1 MAVADPKNPDTAV
14 RVEKGDTLW
23 QIAKDAGLTLKEIRD
38 LNPAI
43 MADPKYN
50 GGSTIFSNTKIN
62 IAPPVTKTV
71 TPTSTPVDTGFDAAR
86 AAAEAAAAAAAKAA
100 ADAAAK
106 AAADKAAADAAAAAA
121 RTQAERDA
129 AAAAQAAAAEAAR
142 LAAIAAANAN
152 NGVSGVYSGTGNI
165 NTSVTQAP
173 PTTTQAAALVAGAT
187 TLSAADKAR
196 LDALEVMKARFK
208 QYGLET
214 LVEKIRQLAIEGAS
228 ESTITL
234 QLQETPE
241 YQARFKANTVRLK
254 NNLAVLAP
262 AEYLAVEDSYR
273 QTLRAYGLTQFDT
286 DEYVSQFIA
295 NDVSPTELSNR
306 VQLAVQRVQNA
317 DPAISKTLRDYY
329 GIGQADLVAYTLDPA
344 TQFKKIERQ
353 VQAAEIGTAARLQGL
368 ETGVGVAEQLA
379 AQGVTQAEAQKGYAT
394 IADILPT
401 AEKLSAI
408 YGTTL
413 EGYGQSQAEQEVFNT
428 LASAQR
434 ARQKL
439 TAREVAQFG
448 GTSGLA
454 KTALSTGSGQI
465 QNPERTHRPRQRIRP
480 IARANLFPRI
490 ESVACELQRI
500 EGWVAMSNNY
510 WDEEDDNDDVIT
522 GNETENDLQK
532 KLRKKI
538 RADEKRIK
546 DLEERLGTFTKID
559 KERTVKEVLEKQGV
573 NAKAARLIL
582 KDLDDVNEESVN
594 NWLEE
599 NGDLFGYSPVE
610 GSPAI
615 SEENRAAIRKQDNLT
630 AGALT
635 PDRAEDME
643 MRIDQAQSVEELT
656 RILHS

>member
-1 MAVADPKNPDTAV
+1 MGTKDDNQGLGTFSTSTQAAKPITVKATSGA
-14 RVEKGDTLW
+14 TLSG
-23 QIAKDAGLTLKEIRD
+23 IAKANGTTVAQILTD
-38 LNPAI
+38 NP
-43 MADPKYN
+43 
-50 GGSTIFSNTKIN
+50 TL
-62 IAPPVTKTV
+62 
-71 TPTSTPVDTGFDAAR
+71 AAR
-86 AAAEAAAAAAAKAA
+86 AAAGTTVLFNNTSVKITAPATATNPYGANSAGQGAGLGTASVPISTVKQVLTTPASTTTLYNPLSGIVTDSQNAARLEAEAKARAEAEAAAKAEADRLA
-100 ADAAAK
+100 AIALAEAK
-106 AAADKAAADAAAAAA
+106 AKAE
-121 RTQAERDA
+121 AERLA
-129 AAAAQAAAAEAAR
+129 AEEAIRNAKNAAELAAAQAA
-142 LAAIAAANAN
+142 LAAALAAANAN
-152 NGVSGVYSGTGNI
+152 SGVSGTYSNTGNI
-165 NTSVTQAP
+165 NTSTTQAA
-173 PTTTQAAALVAGAT
+173 PTTTQTAALVAGAT

-254 NNLAVLAP
+254 NNLAVLSP

-273 QTLRAYGLTQFDT
+273 QTLRAYGLKQFDT

-408 YGTTL
+408 YGSTL

-439 TAREVAQFG
+439 TAREVAQFSG
-448 GTSGLA
+448 SSGLN

-465 QNPERTHRPRQRIRP
+465 
-480 IARANLFPRI
+480 
-490 ESVACELQRI
+490 
-500 EGWVAMSNNY
+500 
-510 WDEEDDNDDVIT
+510 
-522 GNETENDLQK
+522 
-532 KLRKKI
+532 
-538 RADEKRIK
+538 
-546 DLEERLGTFTKID
+546 
-559 KERTVKEVLEKQGV
+559 
-573 NAKAARLIL
+573 
-582 KDLDDVNEESVN
+582 
-594 NWLEE
+594 
-599 NGDLFGYSPVE
+599 
-610 GSPAI
+610 
-615 SEENRAAIRKQDNLT
+615 
-630 AGALT
+630 
-635 PDRAEDME
+635 
-643 MRIDQAQSVEELT
+643 
-656 RILHS
+656 

>member
-1 MAVADPKNPDTAV
+1 MAIPDKMNPDGAV
-14 RVEKGDTLW
+14 RVEKGDTLSA
-23 QIAKDAGLTLKEIRD
+23 IAKANGLTLTEIKK
-38 LNPAI
+38 LNPTLVN
-43 MADPKYN
+43 DPKYN
-50 GGSTIFSNTKIN
+50 GGNLIFSNTKVN
-62 IAPPVTKTV
+62 IAPPAKVVT
-71 TPTSTPVDTGFDAAR
+71 SAGGISDSQNAAR
-86 AAAEAAAAAAAKAA
+86 LAAEAKAKADADAKAKADADAKAKADADAKAKAEADAAAKAA
-100 ADAAAK
+100 ADK

-121 RTQAERDA
+121 KTDAERAAAKAAQDAA
-129 AAAAQAAAAEAAR
+129 AAAAQAAADAAAR
-142 LAAIAAANAN
+142 AAAA
-152 NGVSGVYSGTGNI
+152 SGSGNI
-165 NTSVTQAP
+165 NTSTTLKP
-173 PTTTQAAALVAGAT
+173 PTAAETAAAVAKAT
-187 TLSAADKAR
+187 ELSVADKAR

-241 YQARFKANTVRLK
+241 YQTRFKANAARLK
-254 NNLAVLAP
+254 NNLTVLAP

-273 QTLRAYGLTQFDT
+273 QTLRAYGLKQFDT

-295 NDVSPTELSNR
+295 NDVSPTELSGR

-353 VQAAEIGTAARLQGL
+353 VQAAEIGTAARIQGL
-368 ETGVGVAEQLA
+368 ETGVTVAEQLA

-413 EGYGQSQAEQEVFNT
+413 EGYGQSSAEQEVFNT

-454 KTALSTGSGQI
+454 KTALSTGGGQI
-465 QNPERTHRPRQRIRP
+465 
-480 IARANLFPRI
+480 
-490 ESVACELQRI
+490 
-500 EGWVAMSNNY
+500 
-510 WDEEDDNDDVIT
+510 
-522 GNETENDLQK
+522 
-532 KLRKKI
+532 
-538 RADEKRIK
+538 
-546 DLEERLGTFTKID
+546 
-559 KERTVKEVLEKQGV
+559 
-573 NAKAARLIL
+573 
-582 KDLDDVNEESVN
+582 
-594 NWLEE
+594 
-599 NGDLFGYSPVE
+599 
-610 GSPAI
+610 
-615 SEENRAAIRKQDNLT
+615 
-630 AGALT
+630 
-635 PDRAEDME
+635 
-643 MRIDQAQSVEELT
+643 
-656 RILHS
+656 

>member
-1 MAVADPKNPDTAV
+1 MAVPDKKSPDTAV
-14 RVEKGDTLW
+14 RVEKGDTLYA
-23 QIAKDAGLTLKEIRD
+23 IAKANDLTLAEIRA
-38 LNPAI
+38 LNPQL
-43 MADPKYN
+43 MSDPKYN
-50 GGSTIFSNTKIN
+50 GGSTIFSNTKVN
-62 IAPPVTKTV
+62 IAPPTKT
-71 TPTSTPVDTGFDAAR
+71 PAATSTGGTNDAAN
-86 AAAEAAAAAAAKAA
+86 AARLAQEAAAKAAADAAAKAAADAAAKAA

-106 AAADKAAADAAAAAA
+106 AAADKAAADAAALAAK
-121 RTQAERDA
+121 TQAERDA

-152 NGVSGVYSGTGNI
+152 NGVSGVYSNAGNI
-165 NTSVTQAP
+165 NTSTTQAP
-173 PTTTQAAALVAGAT
+173 PTPAQTAALVKGAT
-187 TLSAADKAR
+187 ELSAADKSR
-196 LDALEVMKARFK
+196 LDAIEVMKARFK

-241 YQARFKANTVRLK
+241 YQTRFKANAARLK

-273 QTLRAYGLTQFDT
+273 QTLRAYGLKQFDT

-353 VQAAEIGTAARLQGL
+353 VQAAEIGTAARIQGL
-368 ETGVGVAEQLA
+368 ETGVTVAEQLA

-413 EGYGQSQAEQEVFNT
+413 EGYGQSSAEQEVFNT

-448 GTSGLA
+448 GNAGLA

-465 QNPERTHRPRQRIRP
+465 
-480 IARANLFPRI
+480 
-490 ESVACELQRI
+490 
-500 EGWVAMSNNY
+500 
-510 WDEEDDNDDVIT
+510 
-522 GNETENDLQK
+522 
-532 KLRKKI
+532 
-538 RADEKRIK
+538 
-546 DLEERLGTFTKID
+546 
-559 KERTVKEVLEKQGV
+559 
-573 NAKAARLIL
+573 
-582 KDLDDVNEESVN
+582 
-594 NWLEE
+594 
-599 NGDLFGYSPVE
+599 
-610 GSPAI
+610 
-615 SEENRAAIRKQDNLT
+615 
-630 AGALT
+630 
-635 PDRAEDME
+635 
-643 MRIDQAQSVEELT
+643 
-656 RILHS
+656 

>member
-465 QNPERTHRPRQRIRP
+465 
-480 IARANLFPRI
+480 
-490 ESVACELQRI
+490 
-500 EGWVAMSNNY
+500 
-510 WDEEDDNDDVIT
+510 
-522 GNETENDLQK
+522 
-532 KLRKKI
+532 
-538 RADEKRIK
+538 
-546 DLEERLGTFTKID
+546 
-559 KERTVKEVLEKQGV
+559 
-573 NAKAARLIL
+573 
-582 KDLDDVNEESVN
+582 
-594 NWLEE
+594 
-599 NGDLFGYSPVE
+599 
-610 GSPAI
+610 
-615 SEENRAAIRKQDNLT
+615 
-630 AGALT
+630 
-635 PDRAEDME
+635 
-643 MRIDQAQSVEELT
+643 
-656 RILHS
+656 

>member
-1 MAVADPKNPDTAV
+1 MAAPVAKPVNGVVKVQAGNTV
-14 RVEKGDTLW
+14 S
-23 QIAKDAGLTLKEIRD
+23 QIAKASGLTTKQVLD
-38 LNPAI
+38 LNPALKSN
-43 MADPKYN
+43 PKYD
-50 GGSTIFSNTKIN
+50 GGNTIFSGTLIRVEPKV
-62 IAPPVTKTV
+62 A
-71 TPTSTPVDTGFDAAR
+71 TPVVPKVDTPVVPKVEEPVVPKEEPKVDTPVVPR
-86 AAAEAAAAAAAKAA
+86 VTEP
-100 ADAAAK
+100 
-106 AAADKAAADAAAAAA
+106 
-121 RTQAERDA
+121 
-129 AAAAQAAAAEAAR
+129 
-142 LAAIAAANAN
+142 AIPATI
-152 NGVSGVYSGTGNI
+152 SPTGNI
-165 NTSVTQAP
+165 STSVTPAAP
-173 PTTTQAAALVAGAT
+173 TVTQAAALVAGAT
-187 TLSAADKAR
+187 ELSAADKAR

-234 QLQETPE
+234 QLTETPE
-241 YQARFKANTVRLK
+241 YQARFKANAVRLK
-254 NNLAVLAP
+254 NNLTVLAP

-273 QTLRAYGLTQFDT
+273 QTLRAYGLKQFDT

-408 YGTTL
+408 YGSTL

-448 GTSGLA
+448 GSSGVSKTS
-454 KTALSTGSGQI
+454 LSTGGGQI
-465 QNPERTHRPRQRIRP
+465 
-480 IARANLFPRI
+480 
-490 ESVACELQRI
+490 
-500 EGWVAMSNNY
+500 
-510 WDEEDDNDDVIT
+510 
-522 GNETENDLQK
+522 
-532 KLRKKI
+532 
-538 RADEKRIK
+538 
-546 DLEERLGTFTKID
+546 
-559 KERTVKEVLEKQGV
+559 
-573 NAKAARLIL
+573 
-582 KDLDDVNEESVN
+582 
-594 NWLEE
+594 
-599 NGDLFGYSPVE
+599 
-610 GSPAI
+610 
-615 SEENRAAIRKQDNLT
+615 
-630 AGALT
+630 
-635 PDRAEDME
+635 
-643 MRIDQAQSVEELT
+643 
-656 RILHS
+656 

>member
-1 MAVADPKNPDTAV
+1 MAVADPKSPDTAV
-14 RVEKGDTLW
+14 RVQAGDTLSA
-23 QIAKDAGLTLKEIRD
+23 IAKANGLTLSEIKA
-38 LNPAI
+38 LNPQLA
-43 MADPKYN
+43 ADPKYN

-62 IAPPVTKTV
+62 IAPAAAKTPAV
-71 TPTSTPVDTGFDAAR
+71 TSTGGINDAAN
-86 AAAEAAAAAAAKAA
+86 AARIAAQEAAAAQAKAAADAAAQAA

-106 AAADKAAADAAAAAA
+106 AAADKAAADAAALAAK
-121 RTQAERDA
+121 TQAERDA

-152 NGVSGVYSGTGNI
+152 NGVSGVYSNPTNI
-165 NTSVTQAP
+165 NTS
-173 PTTTQAAALVAGAT
+173 TTQAAPTAAQTAALVKGAT
-187 TLSAADKAR
+187 ELSAADKAR

-241 YQARFKANTVRLK
+241 YQARFKANAVRLK

-273 QTLRAYGLTQFDT
+273 QTLRAYGLKQFDT

-353 VQAAEIGTAARLQGL
+353 VQAAEIGTAARIQGL
-368 ETGVGVAEQLA
+368 ETGVTVAEQLA

-408 YGTTL
+408 YGSTL
-413 EGYGQSQAEQEVFNT
+413 EGYGQSSAEQEVFNT

-448 GTSGLA
+448 GSSGIA
-454 KTALSTGSGQI
+454 KTALSTSGGQI
-465 QNPERTHRPRQRIRP
+465 
-480 IARANLFPRI
+480 
-490 ESVACELQRI
+490 
-500 EGWVAMSNNY
+500 
-510 WDEEDDNDDVIT
+510 
-522 GNETENDLQK
+522 
-532 KLRKKI
+532 
-538 RADEKRIK
+538 
-546 DLEERLGTFTKID
+546 
-559 KERTVKEVLEKQGV
+559 
-573 NAKAARLIL
+573 
-582 KDLDDVNEESVN
+582 
-594 NWLEE
+594 
-599 NGDLFGYSPVE
+599 
-610 GSPAI
+610 
-615 SEENRAAIRKQDNLT
+615 
-630 AGALT
+630 
-635 PDRAEDME
+635 
-643 MRIDQAQSVEELT
+643 
-656 RILHS
+656 

>member
-23 QIAKDAGLTLKEIRD
+23 AIAKANDLTLAEIRA
-38 LNPAI
+38 LNPQL
-43 MADPKYN
+43 MSNPKYDN
-50 GGSTIFSNTKIN
+50 GNMIFSNTKIN
-62 IAPPVTKTV
+62 IAPPT
-71 TPTSTPVDTGFDAAR
+71 TSSSSSGGSNDAANAAR
-86 AAAEAAAAAAAKAA
+86 LAAEAAAAAAAAQAKAAADAAAKAA

-142 LAAIAAANAN
+142 LAAIAAANAGT
-152 NGVSGVYSGTGNI
+152 GVSGVYSGTGNI

-173 PTTTQAAALVAGAT
+173 PTTAQAAALVAGAT

-208 QYGLET
+208 KYGLET

-234 QLQETPE
+234 QLMETPE
-241 YQARFKANTVRLK
+241 YQARFKANAIRLK
-254 NNLAVLAP
+254 NDLTVLEP

-273 QTLRAYGLTQFDT
+273 QTLRAYGLKQFDT

-408 YGTTL
+408 YGSTL

-448 GTSGLA
+448 GSSGLA

-465 QNPERTHRPRQRIRP
+465 
-480 IARANLFPRI
+480 
-490 ESVACELQRI
+490 
-500 EGWVAMSNNY
+500 
-510 WDEEDDNDDVIT
+510 
-522 GNETENDLQK
+522 
-532 KLRKKI
+532 
-538 RADEKRIK
+538 
-546 DLEERLGTFTKID
+546 
-559 KERTVKEVLEKQGV
+559 
-573 NAKAARLIL
+573 
-582 KDLDDVNEESVN
+582 
-594 NWLEE
+594 
-599 NGDLFGYSPVE
+599 
-610 GSPAI
+610 
-615 SEENRAAIRKQDNLT
+615 
-630 AGALT
+630 
-635 PDRAEDME
+635 
-643 MRIDQAQSVEELT
+643 
-656 RILHS
+656 

>member
-1 MAVADPKNPDTAV
+1 MAVADPKNPNTAV
-14 RVEKGDTLW
+14 RVEKGDTLSA
-23 QIAKDAGLTLKEIRD
+23 IAKANGLTLSEIRA
-38 LNPAI
+38 LNPVL
-43 MADPKYN
+43 MSNPKYDN
-50 GGSTIFSNTKIN
+50 GNMIFSNTKIN
-62 IAPPVTKTV
+62 IAPPTTT
-71 TPTSTPVDTGFDAAR
+71 TPATFTPDRASSGYNEGPDAAR

-142 LAAIAAANAN
+142 LAAIAAANA
-152 NGVSGVYSGTGNI
+152 GAGGYSGTGNI

-173 PTTTQAAALVAGAT
+173 PTTAQAAALVAGAT

-208 QYGLET
+208 KYGLET

-234 QLQETPE
+234 QLMETPE
-241 YQARFKANTVRLK
+241 YQARFKANAIRLK
-254 NNLAVLAP
+254 NDLTVLEP

-273 QTLRAYGLTQFDT
+273 QTLRAYGLKQFDT

-408 YGTTL
+408 YGSTL

-448 GTSGLA
+448 GSSGLA

-465 QNPERTHRPRQRIRP
+465 
-480 IARANLFPRI
+480 
-490 ESVACELQRI
+490 
-500 EGWVAMSNNY
+500 
-510 WDEEDDNDDVIT
+510 
-522 GNETENDLQK
+522 
-532 KLRKKI
+532 
-538 RADEKRIK
+538 
-546 DLEERLGTFTKID
+546 
-559 KERTVKEVLEKQGV
+559 
-573 NAKAARLIL
+573 
-582 KDLDDVNEESVN
+582 
-594 NWLEE
+594 
-599 NGDLFGYSPVE
+599 
-610 GSPAI
+610 
-615 SEENRAAIRKQDNLT
+615 
-630 AGALT
+630 
-635 PDRAEDME
+635 
-643 MRIDQAQSVEELT
+643 
-656 RILHS
+656 

>member
-1 MAVADPKNPDTAV
+1 MAVPDKKTPSTAV
-14 RVEKGDTLW
+14 RVEKGDTLSA
-23 QIAKDAGLTLKEIRD
+23 IAKANGLTLTEIKK
-38 LNPAI
+38 LNPTLVN
-43 MADPKYN
+43 DPKYN
-50 GGSTIFSNTKIN
+50 GGNLIFSNTKVN
-62 IAPPVTKTV
+62 IAPATKAPVTPAGGATD
-71 TPTSTPVDTGFDAAR
+71 SQNAAR
-86 AAAEAAAAAAAKAA
+86 LAAEAAAAAAA
-100 ADAAAK
+100 AAAK

-121 RTQAERDA
+121 KTQAERDA

-142 LAAIAAANAN
+142 LAALAAANA
-152 NGVSGVYSGTGNI
+152 GAGSGYSSTGNI
-165 NTSVTQAP
+165 NTSTPQAT
-173 PTTTQAAALVAGAT
+173 PTPVQTAALVAGAT
-187 TLSAADKAR
+187 ELSAADKAR

-241 YQARFKANTVRLK
+241 YQTRFKANSARLK

-273 QTLRAYGLTQFDT
+273 QTLRAYGLKQFDT

-295 NDVSPTELSNR
+295 NDVSPTELSGR

-353 VQAAEIGTAARLQGL
+353 VQAAEIGTAARIQGL
-368 ETGVGVAEQLA
+368 ETGVTVAEQLA

-413 EGYGQSQAEQEVFNT
+413 EGYGQSSAEQEVFNT

-454 KTALSTGSGQI
+454 KTALSTGGGQI
-465 QNPERTHRPRQRIRP
+465 
-480 IARANLFPRI
+480 
-490 ESVACELQRI
+490 
-500 EGWVAMSNNY
+500 
-510 WDEEDDNDDVIT
+510 
-522 GNETENDLQK
+522 
-532 KLRKKI
+532 
-538 RADEKRIK
+538 
-546 DLEERLGTFTKID
+546 
-559 KERTVKEVLEKQGV
+559 
-573 NAKAARLIL
+573 
-582 KDLDDVNEESVN
+582 
-594 NWLEE
+594 
-599 NGDLFGYSPVE
+599 
-610 GSPAI
+610 
-615 SEENRAAIRKQDNLT
+615 
-630 AGALT
+630 
-635 PDRAEDME
+635 
-643 MRIDQAQSVEELT
+643 
-656 RILHS
+656 